1 MAFQRDAVKWGT
13 VPVSTLLE
21 HVRSAAT
28 PRRDG
33 VDVVEPVAAAVELLP
48 SEDNIVRICAVVDVG
63 AGTTDI
69 GLFQS
74 VEPDIASSVRSKLYL
89 MGQPVSVFKAGNQ
102 IDAIV
107 LELIESRAHK
117 PSAMAL
123 ADVKARIR
131 GIKET
136 LFLDGFVQELGA
148 DVQLEDMQSHPEA
161 KSMARAVRAEIER
174 SVQANAA
181 TITHWLN
188 RPTHSISRLDLVMAG
203 GGATIEFLR
212 KAIERPVEIDGKR
225 LQVKVTNPEGRVGVN
240 TFGAS
245 RGRMAVALGGASLD
259 YDALQHEQ
267 PPVTTIRKGSL

>member
-1 MAFQRDAVKWGT
+1 
-13 VPVSTLLE
+13 
-21 HVRSAAT
+21 
-28 PRRDG
+28 
-33 VDVVEPVAAAVELLP
+33 
-48 SEDNIVRICAVVDVG
+48 
-63 AGTTDI
+63 
-69 GLFQS
+69 
-74 VEPDIASSVRSKLYL
+74 
-89 MGQPVSVFKAGNQ
+89 
-102 IDAIV
+102 
-107 LELIESRAHK
+107 
-117 PSAMAL
+117 
-123 ADVKARIR
+123 
-131 GIKET
+131 
-136 LFLDGFVQELGA
+136 
-148 DVQLEDMQSHPEA
+148 MQSHPEA